1 MLVGRLFGW
10 LLIGISVLMASADAV
25 MALGPGEHAGIIAG
39 DLWLLLS
46 GRAWPPGEPSFATLL
61 MAWPAWTLLAPLG
74 LLTVWL
80 SRQKRRVRGTGR
92 RRFEY

>member
-10 LLIGISVLMASADAV
+10 LLIGVSVLMASADAV
-25 MALGPGEHAGIIAG
+25 MALGPGEHAGIVTR
-39 DLWLLLS
+39 DVWMLLS
-46 GRAWPPGEPSFATLL
+46 GRNWTPGEPSLATLL

-80 SRQKRRVRGTGR
+80 SRQRRRVRATGR
-92 RRFEY
+92 RRFDD